1 MAEHYAVQGVKTTLT
16 AITVG
21 FIDLP
26 VPVTGK
32 LKRVD
37 VSTRLPNAAGEAVF
51 DVNYGLTPAALA
63 SIFADP
69 NTRPKIAAGAT
80 AGAVTG
86 LSVAVER
93 GGLLSV
99 DLDAVPSGGVFAPIF
114 VTLTIEDETP
124 EALVKDF
131 YQGAF
136 ARAPTTSEL
145 TAELTALTNAK
156 PSGIDYIAAAKL
168 IGTNL
173 FSSAEYTARAR
184 TDTQFVDDLYRAYLA
199 RTGDEPA
206 RTNFINQVATDGRT
220 VVRNAFADSEEFLI
234 QRVWRVYS
242 RAVTGTDAHS
252 LRGRKVS
259 ATTPANGQVY
269 SFNSTA
275 GLFEPTTPS
284 AGGGAPTGAAGGD
297 LAGTY
302 PNPAVA
308 KIRGRALAEM
318 PFPASLAD
326 DFNDNSTDAAKWSI
340 VKTASATVTEQNNRL
355 EIVAPNGHN
364 GSYQSVSLYDL
375 TNRFLSLEL
384 VSVTPAGQG
393 RQQLRVEIDADN
405 YYSLQVYPGPPTGDF
420 RAVERTGGGSA
431 VTRATV
437 AFNAATH
444 RFWRIRHQTSDDTIY
459 WDYSADGVA
468 WTNFTSLLRTFA
480 VTALKVVIENQSF
493 GPDGTVTAYFD
504 NFNSSLGVND
514 PVVNG
519 SPIYW
524 DAAAQQFKPYPAG
537 QIPTVT
543 ADPSL
548 APATTLQSHAAAR
561 FNTANNKLWVWNG
574 AAWKSV
580 TLA

>member
-37 VSTRLPNAAGEAVF
+37 VSTRIPNAAGEAVF
-51 DVNYGLTPAALA
+51 DVNYGLTPATLT

-86 LSVAVER
+86 LNVAVER

-136 ARAPTTSEL
+136 ARAPTSAEL
-145 TAELTALTNAK
+145 TAELTALQNAK
-156 PSGIDYIAAAKL
+156 PTGVDYIAAAKL
-168 IGTNL
+168 IGTTL
-173 FSSAEYTARAR
+173 FTSTEYTNRTR

-199 RTGDEPA
+199 RAGDEPA

-220 VVRNAFADSEEFLI
+220 VVRTAFADSEEFLI

-252 LRGRKVS
+252 VHGRKFAAS
-259 ATTPANGQVY
+259 APTNDQVY
-269 SFNSTA
+269 AYNSTS

-308 KIRGRALAEM
+308 KIRGRNVAEM
-318 PFPASLAD
+318 PFPASPSD
-326 DFNDNSTDAAKWSI
+326 DFNDNSINATLWSI
-340 VKTASATVTEQNNRL
+340 VKTASATVIEQNNRL

-384 VSVTPAGQG
+384 VSATPAGHGEQL
-393 RQQLRVEIDADN
+393 LRVEIDANN
-405 YYSLQVYPGPPTGDF
+405 YYSLLVYPSGATGSF
-420 RAVERTGGGSA
+420 RAVERTGGGSEIN
-431 VTRATV
+431 RAIV
-437 AFNAATH
+437 AFNAVTH
-444 RFWRIRHQTSDDTIY
+444 RFWRIRHQTSDDKIY

-468 WTNFTSLLRTFA
+468 WTNFTSLLRTFV
-480 VTALKVVIENQSF
+480 VTALKVVIQNKSF
-493 GPDGTVTAYFD
+493 GPSSTATAYFD
-504 NFNSSLGVND
+504 NFNSSLGAND

-519 SPIYW
+519 SPVYW
-524 DAAAQQFKPYPAG
+524 DAGAQQFKPYAAG

-543 ADPSL
+543 VDPSL

-574 AAWKSV
+574 SAWKSV